1 MSGVTAQQ
9 KKKAQSSRKGKKAW
23 RKNVDITDV
32 EEAQEELR
40 SVERVI
46 GKADDLKDEDL
57 FTIDVA
63 GDTGVKR
70 KLAKDKPLRVDEI
83 LDQRSA
89 VPAVKSKKSPFKKPE
104 MTDKIVSKHELKT
117 LKRKIDNNAPV
128 APKKKTKKI
137 VNPGKSYDLWDEA
150 PVEEA
155 PVNDFLPVKAKLK
168 VPKTVTEKPAALEH
182 IPAIA
187 TPEGGHSYNPSVEEH
202 QQLLAKANEAEERK
216 VEILKKL
223 QEQLSYREELK
234 LLASE
239 LSTSEITADGKII
252 STEADD
258 EEEENDELAD
268 LPTDD
273 KATKKRKA
281 AERKTR
287 QQRQKSHRLATAEL
301 EKKQKLQE
309 KAIRQQI
316 DKLRQIEQEI
326 AQRVEDLDELA
337 EKRGERR
344 SEEEKK
350 GLKKIGKYTVPDL
363 PVDVQLTEELCETLR
378 QLKPEGNMFRDRF
391 HSIQK
396 RNIIE
401 PRIPVNPSRHY
412 KLKEYERR
420 AYKNYD
426 HAEEIKRKR
435 KTAAA
440 AAKK

>member
-1 MSGVTAQQ
+1 MLISVGSLEIWPWCY
-9 KKKAQSSRKGKKAW
+9 SS
-23 RKNVDITDV
+23 
-32 EEAQEELR
+32 
-40 SVERVI
+40 
-46 GKADDLKDEDL
+46 
-57 FTIDVA
+57 
-63 GDTGVKR
+63 VKR

-104 MTDKIVSKHELKT
+104 MTDKVVSKHELKT

-137 VNPGKSYDLWDEA
+137 VNPGKSYDLWDEGKTKSVLCNIICWLMKSIYIA

-155 PVNDFLPVKAKLK
+155 PVSDFLPVKAKLR

-239 LSTSEITADGKII
+239 LSTSEITADGKIV
-252 STEADD
+252 STEADE

-316 DKLRQIEQEI
+316 DKLRQIEEEI
-326 AQRVEDLDELA
+326 AQRVEDLDDLA

-350 GLKKIGKYTVPDL
+350 GLKKIGKYTVPEL

-378 QLKPEGNMFRDRF
+378 QLKVRC
-391 HSIQK
+391 
-396 RNIIE
+396 II
-401 PRIPVNPSRHY
+401 
-412 KLKEYERR
+412 
-420 AYKNYD
+420 
-426 HAEEIKRKR
+426 
-435 KTAAA
+435 
-440 AAKK
+440 